1 MKFWFSPSL
10 WAVAAV
16 VLFGLGS
23 CSSPFGTAPST
34 SGPSAFQVRLAVG
47 SASASWR
54 PVLGARSYRLEWSS
68 DAAYGAEATHV
79 VESTGSPEQVDGL
92 APGVTYHFR
101 VRAELNNGPTAWS
114 ESAVSS
120 SGWTWAR
127 PAVSLGSSERQETTT
142 VTISGVSHEV
152 VTTYT
157 DSKTQHDQ
165 LRYDGTGVTWTTWV
179 RTSSTSGSQAP
190 IFVNSTEVKRTG
202 SWTSRW
208 ESFSLDGSTFSPAFS
223 TDRTSF
229 TLQEEKWSLVK

>member
-1 MKFWFSPSL
+1 MKFSFSRSL

-16 VLFGLGS
+16 VVFGLGS

-34 SGPSAFQVRLAVG
+34 SGPAAFQVRLGVG
-47 SASASWR
+47 MATASWR
-54 PVLGARSYRLEWSS
+54 PVLGAQSYRLEWSS

-92 APGVTYHFR
+92 TPGVAYHFR

-142 VTISGVSHEV
+142 VTIGGVSHDF

-179 RTSSTSGSQAP
+179 RTSSTSGAQAP
-190 IFVNSTEVKRTG
+190 IVVNSTEVKRTG
-202 SWTSRW
+202 SWSTRW
-208 ESFSLDGSTFSPAFS
+208 VSFSLDGGTFNPDFS

-229 TLQEEKWSLVK
+229 TLGGETWSLVK